1 MQLFSQQYNVVL
13 IKCFYTVFSRL
24 TAASY
29 VSFARAAH
37 RRYEFSV
44 ALRAEVSLASIRIIS
59 FLPSPLIE
67 TFDLDVAGFF
77 VSGIKAFNKISNCFF
92 EASSKWITAF
102 LFISVSSKLGA
113 RLLFADRL
121 LFLVLHL

>member
-1 MQLFSQQYNVVL
+1 MQLFSQQYNLVL
-13 IKCFYTVFSRL
+13 IKCFYTIFSRL

-37 RRYEFSV
+37 RRYEFRV
-44 ALRAEVSLASIRIIS
+44 ALRAEVSSASIRIIS
-59 FLPSPLIE
+59 FLPLLSME
-67 TFDLDVAGFF
+67 TFDLDVAGFL

-102 LFISVSSKLGA
+102 LFISVSSKLGE
-113 RLLFADRL
+113 RLLFVDRL
-121 LFLVLHL
+121 LFFVLHV